1 MTTPSVLAAG
11 LLAAA
16 LLPSVALAQ
25 KPPKDPKPV
34 TPPKGA
40 AALTLAAK
48 PNPVVF
54 TRPVVLSGK
63 LSGVNPD
70 NGVTVR
76 LERDD
81 TRPFGDS
88 YKPTG
93 LTATTANG
101 GRYSFTLKPAR
112 NTQYR
117 AIAKASP
124 TVTSAPRL
132 VLVRPLVGLRV
143 STRSPRAGRLV
154 RFSGIVLPARDGA
167 TALVQRRTSTGRFVT
182 VRRTRLRDS
191 SPGSKYSVRV
201 RVRSS
206 GAYRVKLPGTPEL
219 VNGFSRTVKLTTR

>member
-1 MTTPSVLAAG
+1 MRTPSVVAAG

-16 LLPSVALAQ
+16 LVPSVALAA
-25 KPPKDPKPV
+25 KPPKDPKP
-34 TPPKGA
+34 TPGA
-40 AALTLAAK
+40 AALSIDAT
-48 PNPVVF
+48 PNPVIF
-54 TRPVVLSGK
+54 TKPIVLSGK
-63 LSGVNPD
+63 LSGANPKD
-70 NGVTVR
+70 GVAVR
-76 LERDD
+76 LEQDN

-93 LTATTANG
+93 RTATTANG
-101 GRYSFTLKPAR
+101 GSYRFSFKPAR

-124 TVTSAPRL
+124 TVTSPARL

-143 STRSPRAGRLV
+143 STKTPRAGSRV

-167 TALVQRRTSTGRFVT
+167 TALVQKRSSTGRFVT
-182 VRRTRLRDS
+182 VRRTTLKDS

-206 GAYRVKLPGTPEL
+206 GTYRVKLVGNAEF
-219 VNGFSRTVKLTTR
+219 VNGFSRRIALTTR